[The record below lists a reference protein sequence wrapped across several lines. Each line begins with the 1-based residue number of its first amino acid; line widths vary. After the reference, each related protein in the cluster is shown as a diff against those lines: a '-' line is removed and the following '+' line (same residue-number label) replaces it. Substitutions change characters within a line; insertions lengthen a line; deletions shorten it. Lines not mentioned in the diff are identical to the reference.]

1 LNTAEERFTV
11 DLGKKLKTK
20 EDFIEKPGMSSNNMD
35 LLETGGGVNEIEV
48 TPTKEEKADALS
60 ERKRSSTE
68 MSKTSIDSVNT
79 GASTASTD
87 SSPAKK
93 KMEAMKNKHPNASKS
108 NQVVPIASL
117 FLGNPR

>member
-1 LNTAEERFTV
+1 M

-35 LLETGGGVNEIEV
+35 LLETGGGVNEIEL

-60 ERKRSSTE
+60 ERKRSSIE
-68 MSKTSIDSVNT
+68 MSKMSMDSVNA
-79 GASTASTD
+79 GAGTSTD

-117 FLGNPR
+117 FLGNRR

>member
-1 LNTAEERFTV
+1 
-11 DLGKKLKTK
+11 
-20 EDFIEKPGMSSNNMD
+20 MSNYMD
-35 LLETGGGVNEIEV
+35 LLGSEGGVRDQVNL
-48 TPTKEEKADALS
+48 TPTKEEKADASS

-68 MSKTSIDSVNT
+68 MSNINIGPVNL
-79 GASTASTD
+79 GASTSTD

-117 FLGNPR
+117 FLGNRK